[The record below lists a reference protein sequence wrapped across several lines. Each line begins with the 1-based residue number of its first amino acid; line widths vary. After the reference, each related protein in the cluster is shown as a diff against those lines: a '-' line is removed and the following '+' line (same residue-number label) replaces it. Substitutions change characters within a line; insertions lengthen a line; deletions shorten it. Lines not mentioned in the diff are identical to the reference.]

1 MFVSFYL
8 PFRTSQVA
16 LIMKNLP
23 ANAGDT
29 RDEGSIPGSGR
40 SPGEGNGN
48 PLPYS
53 CLRNPMDKGARQTTA
68 HGVAESDMAK
78 QQQGS
83 HKASRAYGFVKRR
96 QLVQLNLTSL
106 PTLSHFFP

>member
-1 MFVSFYL
+1 M
-8 PFRTSQVA
+8 Q
-16 LIMKNLP
+16 
-23 ANAGDT
+23 AGDL
-29 RDEGSIPGSGR
+29 GLIPETGR
-40 SPGEGNGN
+40 SPIEGNGN
-48 PLPYS
+48 PLPYF
-53 CLRNPMDKGARQTTA
+53 CLRNPMDRGTWQTTA
-68 HGVAESDMAK
+68 HGVAESDMAE